1 MQNNLMLVKVHDIFI
16 ILKSQ
21 FYILL
26 HVMFINSNI
35 IIIIYSK
42 KITRIFLHEFTCM
55 HLFFNSV
62 SWKEGKTRIDSPSVV
77 VIVTSRENIIVI
89 LMADLE
95 AFVTH

>member
-62 SWKEGKTRIDSPSVV
+62 S
-77 VIVTSRENIIVI
+77 
-89 LMADLE
+89 
-95 AFVTH
+95 